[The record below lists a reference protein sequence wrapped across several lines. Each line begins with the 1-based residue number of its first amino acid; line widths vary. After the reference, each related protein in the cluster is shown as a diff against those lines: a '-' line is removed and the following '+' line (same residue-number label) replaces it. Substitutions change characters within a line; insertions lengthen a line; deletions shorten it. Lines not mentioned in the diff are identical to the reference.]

1 MYKCTYTERILPDDY
16 KFFCDRTFKNYQD
29 PFSQVYIILRKYKE
43 LSVPLYYC
51 FLHGKNFDLYREIF
65 KVQKNCIG
73 DKHIAIAL
81 DLELSVVYTLK
92 ELLGRSIDN
101 RLCFYHFH
109 SRLDNQFR
117 EKGLNS
123 VLSKEN
129 AKKKL
134 SYCYNLAFVPV
145 PYIYEIYENFVVPS
159 LMSVARESAN
169 RFIDYTR

>member
-1 MYKCTYTERILPDDY
+1 M
-16 KFFCDRTFKNYQD
+16 
-29 PFSQVYIILRKYKE
+29 
-43 LSVPLYYC
+43 
-51 FLHGKNFDLYREIF
+51 
-65 KVQKNCIG
+65 KNCIV
-73 DKHIAIAL
+73 DRQIVLAL
-81 DLELSVVYTLK
+81 DLELLVVYTLK
-92 ELLGRSIDN
+92 ELFGRSIDI
-101 RLCFYHFH
+101 RLCFCHFRC
-109 SRLDNQFR
+109 RLDNQFR

-169 RFIDYTR
+169 HFIDYMR